1 MATRRDSDLEAAF
14 VREYLADPDQNATRA
29 ALAAGYGGAKRN
41 RHSARTAASRLLKRP
56 HIAEQIQAAM
66 DARAERTEITAD
78 RVLERL
84 WAIATAD
91 PNEISQY
98 RRCACRY
105 CHGDK
110 HLYHWLDVSEWEEA
124 CAKARDRKK
133 PGAEPS
139 NAGGF
144 GFDRN
149 AEPHPHCPRCS
160 GEGIGRTHVA
170 DTRRLK
176 GSARLLYAGMKETRD
191 GIEAKMH
198 DQMAALEKVA
208 RHLGMFKEQH
218 EHKHTFESM
227 SDDEI
232 ERRIAAYERGGE
244 NEA

>member
-133 PGAEPS
+133 PGPSLQMRADLGSTGTLSRIRTARDAAERASVERMSRIP
-139 NAGGF
+139 
-144 GFDRN
+144 
-149 AEPHPHCPRCS
+149 
-160 GEGIGRTHVA
+160 EGSR
-170 DTRRLK
+170 
-176 GSARLLYAGMKETRD
+176 
-191 GIEAKMH
+191 
-198 DQMAALEKVA
+198 AALDCSTP
-208 RHLGMFKEQH
+208 G
-218 EHKHTFESM
+218 
-227 SDDEI
+227 
-232 ERRIAAYERGGE
+232 
-244 NEA
+244 